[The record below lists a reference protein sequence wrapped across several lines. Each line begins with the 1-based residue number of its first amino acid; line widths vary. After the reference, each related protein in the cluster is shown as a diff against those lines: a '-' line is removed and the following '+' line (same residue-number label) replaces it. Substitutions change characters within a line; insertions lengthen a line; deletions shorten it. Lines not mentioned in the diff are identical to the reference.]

1 MSDRNAYDLAVANLV
16 SILIRDLGCEANTLA
31 RIEGILLS
39 EEVFREI
46 DWLKAKMASLTNW
59 HGAIYAYMLNFL
71 EKPSETAKVPKQY
84 RELCLLIQ
92 AAVAI
97 QEGSCTT
104 GEQAREFIRKEMLQ
118 MAMVEKLVS

>member
-1 MSDRNAYDLAVANLV
+1 MKTKL
-16 SILIRDLGCEANTLA
+16 
-31 RIEGILLS
+31 
-39 EEVFREI
+39 
-46 DWLKAKMASLTNW
+46 ASLTNW
-59 HGAIYAYMLNFL
+59 HGAIYAYMLSFL
-71 EKPSETAKVPKQY
+71 EKPSERTKLSKQH

-104 GEQAREFIRKEMLQ
+104 GEEAREFIRKEMLQ